1 MRKKLS
7 FDTTDLFKNNLD
19 IIAVSLISLG
29 FIILFELNSNFL
41 ILPLKIATYLGIF
54 TFMLASFYRKLRN
67 YAIEVK
73 RRDLVFS
80 DVYSEDNTKYAL
92 VYDQSGKILYKDK
105 KLEAILNGIPDSIE
119 ELLQNEY
126 LKGRLNQAQDLNN
139 FTLSLKGKKLYHQ
152 IERIVFFKCQNTNYK
167 IFEFY
172 KNIQRSVLKEALDVL
187 ENFKIPAITCNPQG
201 IIQDRNCFFVS
212 HKIDAASINL
222 DTIKH
227 GKNISFGENKLY
239 KAKILSGNDSPDLL
253 IVLFPMQKGDNEI
266 WSFLRRSTLGA
277 AIIDMDFNI
286 VKLNEP
292 FKVLTNF
299 DAEAEGKNFLSYI
312 DNEERDKVQTLAR
325 DRLDNKPIGPIEINI
340 ASQEKNFVL
349 HINKIEFDGNLNYVF
364 SVIDTTKYKTLEMNF
379 VHSQKMQAVG
389 QLAGAIAHDFNNLL
403 TAMVGF
409 CDLLLLRHPPGDRS
423 FGELMQIKQNV
434 NRAAN
439 LVRQLLAFSRKQ
451 VLQPNIL
458 EVTNIIAEIS
468 NLISR
473 LIGENIELQIEH
485 GKDLD
490 YVKVDQG
497 QLEQVIINLA
507 VNARDAM
514 PKEGGILRLTTSNIH
529 IDESFDESA
538 YYAPVGDEPIVYG
551 DYILIEISDNGSGI
565 PKEVLNKIFEP
576 FFSTKA
582 IGAGTGLGLSTV
594 LGIVKQTGGYIRLK
608 TQINKGTSFFIFLKA
623 IKQVEQIKAQ
633 EIEHS
638 LIDDNIEKSAPNTSW
653 VGKILVVEDENPV
666 RIFSAHALTAK
677 GYEVLEADCA
687 DTALSIM
694 ENEGENVK
702 LIITDVMMPGMTGP
716 KMIEEIYKTYPDMK
730 VLYISGYAEDA
741 LNNHS
746 TNSEDFHFLPKPFTL
761 KQLAN
766 KVKEVI
772 LS

>member
-1 MRKKLS
+1 MRKQCS
-7 FDTTDLFKNNLD
+7 FEATNLIKNNTD
-19 IIAVSLISLG
+19 IIAVCLISLS
-29 FIILFELNSNFL
+29 FLIFFELNPSL
-41 ILPLKIATYLGIF
+41 VTSTLKIFIYCSIF
-54 TFMLASFYRKLRN
+54 SFILAAFYQKLRKLTRETKKKDLIFN
-67 YAIEVK
+67 DLYSTFENKYAVVFNK
-73 RRDLVFS
+73 DNKLVFTS
-80 DVYSEDNTKYAL
+80 PELKS
-92 VYDQSGKILYKDK
+92 ILG
-105 KLEAILNGIPDSIE
+105 GIPNSPQ
-119 ELLQNEY
+119 ELLQNDCLKAKLNHAQELKNFKIN
-126 LKGRLNQAQDLNN
+126 LKGR
-139 FTLSLKGKKLYHQ
+139 SLYAK
-152 IERIVFFKCQNTNYK
+152 IETISFFHCPNTNYK
-167 IFEFY
+167 VFEFT
-172 KNIQRSVLKEALDVL
+172 KNLQKCFLKDALEVLD
-187 ENFKIPAITCNPQG
+187 NFAIPAVICNNEG
-201 IIQDRNCFFVS
+201 YILNKNSCFIAS
-212 HKIDAASINL
+212 KIDAESISL
-222 DTIKH
+222 DTIEH
-227 GKNISFGENKLY
+227 GRNISFGEGKLY
-239 KAKILSGNDSPDLL
+239 RAKSLSAINAKDLL
-253 IVLFPMQKGDNEI
+253 IVLFPLEKGNNDT
-266 WSFLRRSTLGA
+266 WSFLKRSTLGA
-277 AIIDMDFNI
+277 AIVDMDFKI
-286 VKLNEP
+286 VKLNDP
-292 FKVLTNF
+292 FKALTNY
-299 DAEAEGKNFLSYI
+299 DPEAEGKSFLSYI
-312 DNEERDKVQTLAR
+312 DPEEKVKVQALAQ
-325 DRLDNKPIGPIEINI
+325 DRLDNKPAGPIEINI
-340 ASQEKNFVL
+340 SSQEKNFVL
-349 HINKIEFDGNLNYVF
+349 HVNKIEFDGHLNYVF

-458 EVTNIIAEIS
+458 DITNIIAEIS

-514 PKEGGILRLTTSNIH
+514 PNGGTLKLVTSNVR
-529 IDESFDESA
+529 IDEQFNEAEYS
-538 YYAPVGDEPIVYG
+538 APVGDDPIAFG
-551 DYILIEISDNGSGI
+551 DYIVIEISDNGSGI

-608 TQINKGTSFFIFLKA
+608 TELNKGTSFFIFLKA
-623 IKQVEQIKAQ
+623 TKQIEQIKAH
-633 EIEHS
+633 ELEHS
-638 LIDDNIEKSAPNTSW
+638 LIDDNIEKSASNTSW

-687 DTALSIM
+687 DTALSIIQ
-694 ENEGENVK
+694 NEGDNIK
-702 LIITDVMMPGMTGP
+702 MIITDVMMPGMTGP
-716 KMIEEIYKTYPDMK
+716 KMVEEIYKTYPNMK

-746 TNSEDFHFLPKPFTL
+746 TNSQDFHFLPKPFTL